1 MIKAD
6 NINFSYGDKTIL
18 SNVSLNIK
26 ENTFNSIIGPN
37 GAGKTTFMRL
47 ISGLNKSYEGNI
59 TYRDSDYRNIGPKER
74 ARSYAIVQQHY
85 STSFTYTCYEM
96 ICMGRHPHIGRLE
109 RLGRDDCDLIN
120 STIEDLKIQDL
131 SGKKTS
137 EISGGEFQKV
147 ILARALVQEPEVL
160 FLDEAFS
167 EMDISAKLAMIKML
181 KKSVD
186 EKKLTVVAIMHD
198 LNTAYRY
205 SDGIH
210 ILKGGEVYGSGNP
223 DETFTEESV
232 KDVFN
237 LEVEILPGKGFI
249 IK

>member
-1 MIKAD
+1 MIKAE
-6 NINFSYGDKTIL
+6 NINFSYGSKEIL
-18 SNVSLNIK
+18 SKVSLNIK

-47 ISGLNKSYEGNI
+47 VSGLNQSYEGNI
-59 TYRDSDYRNIGPKER
+59 TYYNNDYRNIGPKER

-85 STSFTYTCYEM
+85 STRFTYTCYEM
-96 ICMGRHPHIGRLE
+96 ICMGRHPHISRLE
-109 RLGRDDCDLIN
+109 RLGRDDYDLIN
-120 STIEDLKIQDL
+120 SIIEKLGIEELTD
-131 SGKKTS
+131 KKTT

-167 EMDISAKLAMIKML
+167 EMDISAKLGMIKML

-186 EKKLTVVAIMHD
+186 EKKLTVVSIMHD

-205 SDGIH
+205 SDVIH
-210 ILKGGEVYGSGNP
+210 ILKRGELYGSGNP
-223 DETFTEESV
+223 NEIFNEESV
-232 KDVFN
+232 RDVFN
-237 LEVEILPGKGFI
+237 LDVEILPGKGFI
-249 IK
+249 IN

>member
-1 MIKAD
+1 MIKAEK
-6 NINFSYGDKTIL
+6 INFSYGSKEIL

-47 ISGLNKSYEGNI
+47 VSGLNKSYGGNI
-59 TYRDSDYRNIGPKER
+59 TYNDNDYRNIGPKER

-85 STSFTYTCYEM
+85 STRFTYTCYEM
-96 ICMGRHPHIGRLE
+96 ICMGRHPHMSRLDK
-109 RLGRDDCDLIN
+109 LGRDDYDLIN
-120 STIEDLKIQDL
+120 STIENLEIQELAD
-131 SGKKTS
+131 KKTS

-147 ILARALVQEPEVL
+147 ILARALVQQPEVL

-167 EMDISAKLAMIKML
+167 EMDISAKLGMIRML

-186 EKKLTVVAIMHD
+186 EGKLTVVSIMHD
-198 LNTAYRY
+198 LNTAYRF
-205 SDGIH
+205 SDNIH
-210 ILKGGEVYGSGNP
+210 ILKSGKLYGSGSPN
-223 DETFTEESV
+223 DIFTEESV
-232 KDVFN
+232 RAVFN
-237 LEVEILPGKGFI
+237 LDVEILPGKGFI

>member
-1 MIKAD
+1 MIKAN
-6 NINFSYGDKTIL
+6 NINFGYGSKAIL
-18 SNVSLNIK
+18 NNVSLNIR

-47 ISGLNKSYEGNI
+47 LSGLNKSYEGNI
-59 TYRDSDYRNIGPKER
+59 TYRDNDYSNIGPKER
-74 ARSYAIVQQHY
+74 AKSYAIVQQHY
-85 STSFTYTCYEM
+85 STRFTYTCYEM
-96 ICMGRHPHIGRLE
+96 ICMGRHPHTGRLE
-109 RLGRDDCDLIN
+109 RLGRDDYDMIN
-120 STIEDLKIQDL
+120 STIEALEIQEL
-131 SGKKTS
+131 AGKKTS

-147 ILARALVQEPEVL
+147 ILARALVQKPEVL

-210 ILKGGEVYGSGNP
+210 ILKSGELYASGNP
-223 DETFTEESV
+223 NEVFTEKSV

-237 LEVEILPGKGFI
+237 LDVEILPGKGFI